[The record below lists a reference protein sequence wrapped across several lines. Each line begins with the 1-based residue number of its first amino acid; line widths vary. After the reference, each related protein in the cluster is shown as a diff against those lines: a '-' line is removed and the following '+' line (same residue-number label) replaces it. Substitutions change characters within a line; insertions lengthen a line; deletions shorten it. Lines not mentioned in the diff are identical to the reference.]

1 MILQQKGFS
10 TSVTREL
17 AVVGVPVHMRKE
29 SSGSIKYLTAMRTRF
44 LRPDLMVA
52 DFDVVGQLTLK
63 DKFFIAL
70 TAGFSLFTVACTR
83 VLYSC
88 VWRRQCLVTE
98 FALVH

>member
-29 SSGSIKYLTAMRTRF
+29 SSGSIKYLTAIGTRF

-52 DFDVVGQLTLK
+52 DFDAIIINLQIAWHTANVGHALGAFLEEQLPC
-63 DKFFIAL
+63 F
-70 TAGFSLFTVACTR
+70 
-83 VLYSC
+83 Y
-88 VWRRQCLVTE
+88 
-98 FALVH
+98 